1 MIQKVLLKKIFDQI
15 EGYDFGVT
23 YWDGTKD
30 FFGEVTDNQDL
41 DFEII
46 FNKKLDLQKIK
57 ASPQLRLGEA
67 YMDGIIDVKGDLR
80 KVLQAGAKN
89 ISRFNNQRSGKDFD
103 SFMHRQKEASK
114 DEQQDGVR
122 HHYDLGNDFFELWHD
137 DTMTYSCA
145 YFKNRDDSLKD
156 AQLQKIDHI
165 LKKLNLA
172 PGEKLLD
179 IGCGWGEMAIRA
191 AEKYDA
197 NVLGI
202 TISDEQFKGAGKK
215 VKDKGLEDKVEIR
228 KQDYRDLADEDIKFD
243 KIVSVGMFEHVGK
256 EHIPEYFQTVNK
268 LLKDGGLSL
277 LHTITHPKEDP
288 THPWLEKYIF
298 PWGYIPSYREVVWQL
313 PEHSFSLIDA
323 ENIRRHYALTGDRW
337 ADNFAASRDG
347 VVEEFDERF
356 ARMWELFLA
365 GVVATF
371 RYLNTSVHQFL
382 FVKGYNNDRPL
393 TRDYM
398 YN

>member
-1 MIQKVLLKKIFDQI
+1 MIQKAILKKIFEQVK
-15 EGYDFGVT
+15 GYDFGVT
-23 YWDGTKD
+23 YWDGTQD
-30 FFGEVTDNQDL
+30 LFGKTSGHSEL

-46 FNKKLDLQKIK
+46 FNEKLDLQKIK
-57 ASPQLRLGEA
+57 ESPQLRLGEA
-67 YMDGIIDVKGDLR
+67 YMDGEIDVKGDLR
-80 KVLQAGAKN
+80 EVLQAGAKN
-89 ISRFNNQRSGKDFD
+89 VSRFKNQGTGKDYE
-103 SFMHRQKEASK
+103 SFMQRQKETSK
-114 DEQQDGVR
+114 NEQQDGVR

-165 LKKLNLA
+165 LNKLNLSS
-172 PGEKLLD
+172 GEKLLD
-179 IGCGWGEMAIRA
+179 IGCGWGELVLRA
-191 AEKYDA
+191 AEKYDV

-202 TISDEQFKGAGKK
+202 TISDEQVKGAREK
-215 VKDKGLEDKVEIR
+215 VINRDLTDKVEIR
-228 KQDYRDLADEDIKFD
+228 KKDYRDLADEDIEFD

-256 EHIPEYFQTVNK
+256 DNIPEYFQTVNK

-277 LHTITHPKEDP
+277 LHTITHQKEDP

-323 ENIRRHYALTGDRW
+323 ENIRRHYALTGERW
-337 ADNFAASRDG
+337 ADNFAASRDE
-347 VVEEFDERF
+347 VVEKFDERF

-398 YN
+398 YK